1 MTLVV
6 RNEEEILETNLDYH
20 FAQGVDFAL
29 VTDHDS
35 TDGTPEILGRY
46 AREGM
51 VRVFTDRGAGHD
63 QARRVTRMAR
73 IAAVE
78 HGAEWVINN
87 DADEF
92 WWPRI
97 GSLRDIFGGIPPEY
111 GQVEVRRCNFL
122 PRPPDGQPWFRRMV
136 YREAM
141 SLNPSALPLESKV
154 AHRGDPDVVVAAGN
168 HRLLTNGLRPMR
180 MADLVEIF
188 HMPMRTYEQF
198 ERKVVQIG
206 EGYEQ
211 LADRDDG
218 DGRDQLKLL
227 EVYRAGRLREYFDAH
242 LQTDQELTAAVGA
255 GRVVVDQRLARF
267 LEDIPTRVGSGG
279 GLAELEPCEAD
290 TEFVA
295 RALADSIELECLR
308 TRLAEVETALAEE
321 REEARGRAAAEAERD
336 ATIESLELLRN
347 SHLVRHTKALRE
359 LYYRVRPDR

>member
-1 MTLVV
+1 
-6 RNEEEILETNLDYH
+6 
-20 FAQGVDFAL
+20 
-29 VTDHDS
+29 
-35 TDGTPEILGRY
+35 
-46 AREGM
+46 
-51 VRVFTDRGAGHD
+51 
-63 QARRVTRMAR
+63 MAR

-136 YREAM
+136 YREAT

-242 LQTDQELTAAVGA
+242 VQNEQELSAAVGA
-255 GRVVVDQRLARF
+255 GRVVVDQRFARF
-267 LEDIPTRVGSGG
+267 LETMPTRVSARVGG
-279 GLAELEPCEAD
+279 GGDGGGGGSAELEPYEVD
-290 TEFVA
+290 HEFVA
-295 RALADSIELECLR
+295 RALADSIELECVR
-308 TRLAEVETALAEE
+308 TRLAGVESALAEE
-321 REEARGRAAAEAERD
+321 REESRGRAAAEAERD
-336 ATIESLELLRN
+336 AAIESLELLRN
-347 SHLVRHTKALRE
+347 SHLVRHTKTLRQ